1 MHTLKP
7 RLAQYLWALVLLAGI
22 ALFVAGSGAPAN
34 ASASAPQPKRLLGV
48 PAQLAP
54 ATGVTITTYLPAIL
68 ASPDLAVN
76 GLEVTQSVQT
86 PGNSVPLVAG
96 RRTMLR
102 VYAASLTGDSL
113 SNVRVSVAATR
124 NGTALLGSPL
134 VVGPQAAPTAPSRA
148 NYGST
153 FNVELPSNWLSGGI
167 VITATAYQG
176 TTPYVNATNWSSL
189 ALNFNTVPT
198 LNVMV
203 VPIQY
208 THTPT
213 GQTYPA
219 PAANSTTA
227 NEIRDWI
234 MRAYPVSD
242 VAISFHPVF
251 VPYSPFVGDLTQF
264 SDWNTLLTEIDALK
278 GSESNP
284 LSQVYY
290 GLIPTTNSS
299 GTWFTTGYSG
309 LGYISYRVSIGL
321 ELPTSA
327 GWGADQTGQTA
338 AHEIGHNLG
347 RYHAPCGNPANPDP
361 NYPYAN
367 GSIGQFGLDIPK
379 GVLWNPAI
387 TYDLM
392 SYCNPEWVSDYT
404 YQGLYNDQ
412 MANGAA
418 VLGAAAPG
426 LFIRGAFTA
435 GGQVSLKP
443 VYALSL
449 PLTPL
454 PAASDYQAELLDAQG
469 KVLATY
475 PVPVVEAIADPTG
488 EVARS
493 ISAVVPQPAQLVARV
508 RLTHTGQMVAEK
520 SLIPTSVAP
529 AAAPSVTR
537 QAGAVTVR
545 WNGPAQPALVRY
557 SADGGQ
563 TWTTVGVDVLGG
575 ELTLNSADLPAG
587 GAGQFDVT
595 LAEP

>member
-7 RLAQYLWALVLLAGI
+7 RLAQYAWALVLLAGI
-22 ALFVAGSGAPAN
+22 AFFAAGSGAPASAN
-34 ASASAPQPKRLLGV
+34 ASAPQAEPLHS
-48 PAQLAP
+48 AQAQIAP
-54 ATGVTITTYLPAIL
+54 ADGVTTTIYLPVIVL
-68 ASPDLAVN
+68 SPDLAVN

-102 VYAASLTGDSL
+102 VYAASLTGASL

-124 NGTALLGSPL
+124 NGTALPGSPL
-134 VVGPQAAPTAPSRA
+134 VAGPQAAPTAPSRA
-148 NYGST
+148 NYSST

-176 TTPYVNATNWSSL
+176 TTPYRTTTNWLSL

-198 LNVMV
+198 LKVMV

-208 THTPT
+208 TDVPS
-213 GQTYPA
+213 GRLYPA
-219 PAANSTTA
+219 PSTDTLSS
-227 NEIRDWI
+227 WI
-234 MRAYPVSD
+234 MRAYPISAMQVTFHSAYAYSGNLRQFTDWSALLSDIDTLKRGD
-242 VAISFHPVF
+242 VAP
-251 VPYSPFVGDLTQF
+251 
-264 SDWNTLLTEIDALK
+264 A
-278 GSESNP
+278 
-284 LSQVYY
+284 SQVYY
-290 GLIPTTNSS
+290 GLIPTTNSQ
-299 GTWFTTGYSG
+299 GTWFTSGYSG

-321 ELPTSA
+321 ELPTSV

-347 RYHAPCGNPANPDP
+347 RYHAPCGNPASPDP

-379 GVLWNPAI
+379 GILWNPAT

-404 YQGLYNDQ
+404 YQGLYADQ
-412 MANGAA
+412 SGPNGVAA
-418 VLGAAAPG
+418 LGATAPG
-426 LFIRGAFTA
+426 LFIRGALT
-435 GGQVSLKP
+435 GTDQVMLKP
-443 VYALSL
+443 VYALTTGM
-449 PLTPL
+449 TPL
-454 PAASDYQAELLDAQG
+454 PAASDYQVQLLNPSGQVVA
-469 KVLATY
+469 AY
-475 PVPVVEAIADPTG
+475 PVQLLQAALDPGGT
-488 EVARS
+488 VQA
-493 ISAVVPQPAQLVARV
+493 ISAVVPQPAQPVARV
-508 RLTHTGQMVAEK
+508 RLTHAGQTVAEK
-520 SLIPTSVAP
+520 NLLPTGAAP

-545 WNGPAQPALVRY
+545 WSAPAQPALVRY